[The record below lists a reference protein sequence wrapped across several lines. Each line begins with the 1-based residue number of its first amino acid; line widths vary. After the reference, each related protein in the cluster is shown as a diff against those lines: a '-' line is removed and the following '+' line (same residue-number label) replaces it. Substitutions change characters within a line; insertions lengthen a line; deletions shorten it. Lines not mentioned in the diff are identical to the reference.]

1 MSEMFD
7 AVDALVASRSPL
19 PPAEERKRLRTAHGL
34 TLDEVA
40 GALKVRR
47 ATVSAWESTKKPTEP
62 RGPER
67 EAYARLL
74 RQLAELYPAPATP
87 EKPAAPAP
95 ASFAG
100 AVDPAG
106 IVPAAVLDELAAS
119 RSPSPGAPRPAGLA
133 GPAEARTLST
143 GEASEAAVMTA
154 TENTRTPA
162 PGTAAPAAATRPA
175 RTTRTS
181 STSRRPGA
189 KKAAPADTPAG
200 GTDPRFENG
209 PLAVVDVED
218 DGTVLAYC
226 TGGLVLDVPAKS
238 IPALVDWTLREAKLG
253 APKLAGPGKDADP
266 LIVLTEAALER
277 YGLPVT
283 LTEEEKHAGRIPES
297 HKVVKQLARA
307 EWKLTKRGFGPWARI
322 YRPAT
327 GSERACVQLCIPS
340 WNALDTRHWG
350 EAGQLPPA
358 ELARVLGGYAS
369 RVMTPRGSTAVTG
382 LELMTALHPPTR
394 ATAPDENGKRTGEH
408 NPGSLG
414 KDAIDPMNFPP
425 CEVPDGHPVL
435 KDLPRFHVRGP
446 AEKLFEEAYDW
457 ARPMTDAECT
467 LRHLVG
473 IDVNMA
479 FAAGANGL
487 NVGLGE
493 ATHVKAPAFDPKLPG
508 SWLVDLSHV
517 DLSRVRVGKEWVE
530 LDGSLL
536 PSPFTPKGER
546 PTGPAW
552 YATPT
557 VAYAAELG
565 YEVRPIEAWVRRESG
580 RYLDGWYNRLRDA
593 YLATMAD
600 LGVDADLSPAD
611 FLAAMDGYKAR
622 DPELAIVT
630 TAIKAT
636 VKGGLG
642 KLRERPRG
650 EGWKPGEPWRALSR
664 PTWRPDIRA
673 AVISRTRMNL
683 HRKIVKHAAF
693 TGQYP
698 IAILSDCVVYAAGG
712 PSPLD
717 FLPYREGKPLPG
729 GFKLGINPG
738 LVKHEGTQSVL
749 WGEEVRERFNA
760 PELNLARYIKDGTV
774 TDVDNGE

>member
-1 MSEMFD
+1 MSELFD
-7 AVDALVASRSPL
+7 AVDALVASRSSL
-19 PPAEERKRLRTAHGL
+19 PSAGERKRLRVAHGL
-34 TLDEVA
+34 TLEEVA
-40 GALKVRR
+40 AALKVRR
-47 ATVSAWESTKKPTEP
+47 ATVSGWESVKKPTEP

-74 RQLAELYPAPATP
+74 RKLAELYPAQ
-87 EKPAAPAP
+87 EEPAAPAP
-95 ASFAG
+95 ETFTATPG
-100 AVDPAG
+100 
-106 IVPAAVLDELAAS
+106 PAAAGPQSADHAPENAQAPA
-119 RSPSPGAPRPAGLA
+119 PSPD
-133 GPAEARTLST
+133 
-143 GEASEAAVMTA
+143 
-154 TENTRTPA
+154 
-162 PGTAAPAAATRPA
+162 TAAPAAAPRPA
-175 RTTRTS
+175 RTTGTS
-181 STSRRPGA
+181 SASRRPA
-189 KKAAPADTPAG
+189 ARKAAPAGPPAG
-200 GTDPRFENG
+200 SADPRFENG

-218 DGTVLAYC
+218 GKVWAYC
-226 TGGLVLDVPAKS
+226 TGGLVLEVPAKS
-238 IPALVDWTLREAKLG
+238 IPALVDWTLREARLG
-253 APKLAGPGKDADP
+253 AAKLAGPGKDADP
-266 LIVLTEAALER
+266 LLVLTEAALER

-283 LTEEEKHAGRIPES
+283 LTEEEKRAGRLPEG

-327 GSERACVQLCIPS
+327 GSDRACVQLCIPS
-340 WNALDTRHWG
+340 WNALDSRHWG

-358 ELARVLGGYAS
+358 ELARVLGVYAS

-394 ATAPDENGKRTGEH
+394 ASEPDADGRRHSEH

-414 KDAIDPMNFPP
+414 RDAIDPMNWPP

-446 AEKLFEEAYDW
+446 GEKLFEEAYDW

-487 NVGLGE
+487 TVGLGE

-517 DLSRVRVGKEWVE
+517 DLSRVKVGKEWVE

-546 PTGPAW
+546 PEGPAW

-565 YEVRPIEAWVRRESG
+565 YEVRPIEAYVRYDNG
-580 RYLDGWYNRLRDA
+580 RYLDGWYQRLRDA

-600 LGVDADLSPAD
+600 LGVHADMEPAAFLDA
-611 FLAAMDGYKAR
+611 MEGYRDR
-622 DPELAIVT
+622 DPQLAIVVL
-630 TAIKAT
+630 AIKAT

-650 EGWKPGEPWRALSR
+650 EGWRPGEP
-664 PTWRPDIRA
+664 
-673 AVISRTRMNL
+673 
-683 HRKIVKHAAF
+683 
-693 TGQYP
+693 
-698 IAILSDCVVYAAGG
+698 
-712 PSPLD
+712 
-717 FLPYREGKPLPG
+717 
-729 GFKLGINPG
+729 
-738 LVKHEGTQSVL
+738 
-749 WGEEVRERFNA
+749 
-760 PELNLARYIKDGTV
+760 
-774 TDVDNGE
+774 

>member
-1 MSEMFD
+1 MSELFD

-19 PPAEERKRLRTAHGL
+19 PPAEERKRLRVAHGL

-40 GALKVRR
+40 AALKVRR
-47 ATVSAWESTKKPTEP
+47 ATVSGWESVKKPTEP

-74 RQLAELYPAPATP
+74 EKLAELYPASSVT
-87 EKPAAPAP
+87 EEPAAPA
-95 ASFAG
+95 
-100 AVDPAG
+100 
-106 IVPAAVLDELAAS
+106 VPATFTVT
-119 RSPSPGAPRPAGLA
+119 PA
-133 GPAEARTLST
+133 PAEVRTLST
-143 GEASEAAVMTA
+143 GQASDAPVMTA
-154 TENTRTPA
+154 TENTQTSS
-162 PGTAAPAAATRPA
+162 APAAAPRPA
-175 RTTRTS
+175 RTTRPS

-189 KKAAPADTPAG
+189 KKAAPAGTPAG
-200 GTDPRFENG
+200 GPDSRFENG

-218 DGTVLAYC
+218 GQVLAYC
-226 TGGLVLDVPAKS
+226 VGGLVLDVPAKS
-238 IPALVDWTLREAKLG
+238 LPALVDWTLKEAKLG
-253 APKLAGPGKDADP
+253 QPKLSGPGKDADP
-266 LIVLTEAALER
+266 LLVLTEAALER

-283 LTEEEKHAGRIPES
+283 LTEEEKLAGRLPEG
-297 HKVVKQLARA
+297 HKVIKQLVRA

-358 ELARVLGGYAS
+358 ELARVLGVYAS

-394 ATAPDENGKRTGEH
+394 ASEPDADGKRHSEH

-414 KDAIDPMNFPP
+414 KDPVDPAP
-425 CEVPDGHPVL
+425 CEAPDGHPVL

-446 AEKLFEEAYDW
+446 GEKLFEEAYDW

-517 DLSRVRVGKEWVE
+517 DLSRVKVGKEWVE

-557 VAYAAELG
+557 VAYAVELG
-565 YEVRPIEAWVRRESG
+565 YEVRPLEAWVRYENG

-600 LGVDADLSPAD
+600 LGVDADLAPAE
-611 FLAAMDGYKAR
+611 FLAAMDGYKER
-622 DPELAIVT
+622 NPELAIVVS
-630 TAIKAT
+630 AVKAT
-636 VKGGLG
+636 AKDGIG

-650 EGWKPGEPWRALSR
+650 ENWRPGEPWRALSR

-673 AVISRTRMNL
+673 AVISRTRINL
-683 HRKIVKHAAF
+683 HRKIVRHAAF

-698 IAILSDCVVYAAGG
+698 IAILSDCVVYATGG

-717 FLPYREGKPLPG
+717 LLPYREGKPLPG

-738 LVKHEGTQSVL
+738 LVKWEGTQDVL

-760 PELNLARYIKDGTV
+760 PQLNLARYIKDGTV

>member
-1 MSEMFD
+1 MSELFD

-19 PPAEERKRLRTAHGL
+19 PSAEERKRLRQAHGL
-34 TLDEVA
+34 TLDDVA

-47 ATVSAWESTKKPTEP
+47 ATVSAWESAKKPTEP

-74 RQLAELYPAPATP
+74 KQLAELYPAPQERSAPVSATLTGASDP
-87 EKPAAPAP
+87 AETGTLPAAPAP
-95 ASFAG
+95 EAA
-100 AVDPAG
+100 AVTDHENTQAPA
-106 IVPAAVLDELAAS
+106 PAAS
-119 RSPSPGAPRPAGLA
+119 
-133 GPAEARTLST
+133 
-143 GEASEAAVMTA
+143 
-154 TENTRTPA
+154 
-162 PGTAAPAAATRPA
+162 APAAAARPA
-175 RTTRTS
+175 RTTRPA

-189 KKAAPADTPAG
+189 RKAAPAGTPAGIPAG

-218 DGTVLAYC
+218 GKVLAYC

-238 IPALVDWTLREAKLG
+238 LPSLVDWTLTEAKLG
-253 APKLAGPGKDADP
+253 QAKLSGPGKDADP
-266 LIVLTEAALER
+266 LLVLTEAALER
-277 YGLPVT
+277 YGLPAN
-283 LTEEEKHAGRIPES
+283 LTEQERVAGRIQEG
-297 HKVVKQLARA
+297 HKVVKQLTRA
-307 EWKLTKRGFGPWARI
+307 QWQLTKRGFGPWARI
-322 YRPAT
+322 YRPAQ

-350 EAGQLPPA
+350 TAGQLAPA
-358 ELARVLGGYAS
+358 ELARLLGVYAS

-394 ATAPDENGKRTGEH
+394 ASEPDADGKRHSEH

-414 KDAIDPMNFPP
+414 KDPVDCAP
-425 CEVPDGHPVL
+425 CEAPDGHPL
-435 KDLPRFHVRGP
+435 LADLPRFHVRGP

-457 ARPMTDAECT
+457 ARPMTDAEC
-467 LRHLVG
+467 LRRNLVG
-473 IDVNMA
+473 LDVNMA

-487 NVGLGE
+487 IVGLG
-493 ATHVKAPAFDPKLPG
+493 APTHVKNPVFDAKLPG

-517 DLSRVRVGKEWVE
+517 DLSRVKVAKDRWAQ
-530 LDGSLL
+530 LDADLL
-536 PSPFTPKGER
+536 PSPFTPTGER
-546 PTGPAW
+546 PEGPAW

-557 VAYAAELG
+557 VAYAVELG
-565 YEVRPIEAWVRRESG
+565 YDVAPVEAYVRYENG
-580 RYLDGWYNRLRDA
+580 RYLDAWYTRLRDA

-600 LGVDADLSPAD
+600 LGVDADLSPAG
-611 FLAAMDGYKAR
+611 FLAAMDGYRSR
-622 DPELAIVT
+622 DPQLAIVVS
-630 TAIKAT
+630 AIKAT

-650 EGWKPGEPWRALSR
+650 EGWKPGEPWRALAR

-673 AVISRTRMNL
+673 AVISRTRINF

-698 IAILSDCVVYAAGG
+698 VAILSDCVVYAVDGD
-712 PSPLD
+712 SPLD
-717 FLPYREGKPLPG
+717 FLPYRDGKPLPG
-729 GFKLGINPG
+729 GFKLGVNPG

-749 WGEEVRERFNA
+749 WGEGVREQFDA
-760 PELNLARYIKDGTV
+760 PALNLARYIKDGTV
-774 TDVDNGE
+774 TSIDNGE

>member
-1 MSEMFD
+1 MSELFD

-19 PPAEERKRLRTAHGL
+19 PSAEERKRLRTAHGL

-40 GALKVRR
+40 AALQVRR
-47 ATVSAWESTKKPTEP
+47 ATVSGWESTKKPTEP

-74 RQLAELYPAPATP
+74 RQLAELYPAREEPAAPVPTTFTGGPAPQEAGTLSTGQAPEAAAMTAHENTQTP
-87 EKPAAPAP
+87 APAP
-95 ASFAG
+95 APVA
-100 AVDPAG
+100 
-106 IVPAAVLDELAAS
+106 
-119 RSPSPGAPRPAGLA
+119 
-133 GPAEARTLST
+133 
-143 GEASEAAVMTA
+143 
-154 TENTRTPA
+154 
-162 PGTAAPAAATRPA
+162 AAPAATPRPA
-175 RTTRTS
+175 RTTRPS
-181 STSRRPGA
+181 STPRRPGA
-189 KKAAPADTPAG
+189 RKAAPAGTPAG

-218 DGTVLAYC
+218 GQVLAYC

-253 APKLAGPGKDADP
+253 QPKLSGPGKDADP
-266 LIVLTEAALER
+266 LLVLTQAALER
-277 YGLPVT
+277 YGLPAT
-283 LTEEEKHAGRIPES
+283 LTEEERLAGRLREG
-297 HKVVKQLARA
+297 HKVIKQLIRA

-322 YRPAT
+322 YRPAQ

-340 WNALDTRHWG
+340 WHALDTRHWG

-358 ELARVLGGYAS
+358 ELARVLGVYAS

-382 LELMTALHPPTR
+382 LELMTALHPATR
-394 ATAPDENGKRTGEH
+394 ASEPDADGKRHSEH

-414 KDAIDPMNFPP
+414 KDPVDCAP
-425 CEVPDGHPVL
+425 CEAPDGHPLL

-487 NVGLGE
+487 PVGLG
-493 ATHVKAPAFDPKLPG
+493 APTHVTNPAFDPKLPG

-517 DLSRVRVGKEWVE
+517 DLSKVKVGKEWVD

-536 PSPFTPKGER
+536 PGPFTPKGDR
-546 PTGPAW
+546 PEGPAW

-557 VAYAAELG
+557 VAYAVELG
-565 YEVRPIEAWVRRESG
+565 YEVRPVEAWVRRENG

-600 LGVDADLSPAD
+600 LGVDANLAPAD
-611 FLAAMDGYKAR
+611 FLAAMDGYKER
-622 DPELAIVT
+622 DPELAIVVS
-630 TAIKAT
+630 AIKAT

-650 EGWKPGEPWRALSR
+650 EGWRPGEPWRALSR

-673 AVISRTRMNL
+673 AVISRTRINL

-698 IAILSDCVVYAAGG
+698 VAILSDCVVYTANG

-717 FLPYREGKPLPG
+717 FLPYRDGKPLPG

-738 LVKHEGTQSVL
+738 LVKHEGTQTVL

>member
-1 MSEMFD
+1 MSELFD
-7 AVDALVASRSPL
+7 AVDALVASRAPL

-34 TLDEVA
+34 TLDNVA
-40 GALKVRR
+40 AALKVRR
-47 ATVSAWESTKKPTEP
+47 ATVSGWESVKKTTEP

-74 RQLAELYPAPATP
+74 NRLAELYPAPASA
-87 EKPAAPAP
+87 AAPAEVSAATFTGRPSPEERALSTAPAPEVAATTENENIQATP
-95 ASFAG
+95 AS
-100 AVDPAG
+100 
-106 IVPAAVLDELAAS
+106 VP
-119 RSPSPGAPRPAGLA
+119 
-133 GPAEARTLST
+133 TT
-143 GEASEAAVMTA
+143 
-154 TENTRTPA
+154 TEQ
-162 PGTAAPAAATRPA
+162 AAARSA
-175 RTTRTS
+175 HTTRST
-181 STSRRPGA
+181 STSRRPAARKG
-189 KKAAPADTPAG
+189 APANTPAG

-209 PLAVVDVED
+209 PLAVIDVED
-218 DGTVLAYC
+218 GQVLAYC

-238 IPALVDWTLREAKLG
+238 IPSLVDWTLREAKLG
-253 APKLAGPGKDADP
+253 QPKLSGPGKDADP
-266 LIVLTEAALER
+266 LLVLTKAALER
-277 YGLPVT
+277 YGLPVA
-283 LTEEEKHAGRIPES
+283 LTEEERLAGRIPEG
-297 HKVVKQLARA
+297 HKVIKQLARA

-322 YRPAT
+322 YRPAA

-350 EAGQLPPA
+350 DTGQLPPA
-358 ELARVLGGYAS
+358 ELARVLGVYAS

-394 ATAPDENGKRTGEH
+394 ASEPDADGKRHSEH

-414 KDAIDPMNFPP
+414 KDPVDCAP
-425 CEVPDGHPVL
+425 CEAPDGHPLL

-446 AEKLFEEAYDW
+446 SEKLFEEAYDW

-467 LRHLVG
+467 RRHLVG

-487 NVGLGE
+487 VVGLG
-493 ATHVKAPAFDPKLPG
+493 APTHVRAPVFDPKLPG

-517 DLSRVRVGKEWVE
+517 DLSRVKVGKDKWAD
-530 LDGSLL
+530 LDASLL

-546 PTGPAW
+546 PEGPAW

-557 VAYAAELG
+557 VAYAVELG
-565 YEVRPIEAWVRRESG
+565 YEVRPIEAYVRYENG

-611 FLAAMDGYKAR
+611 FLAAMDGYQSR
-622 DPELAIVT
+622 DPELAIVVS
-630 TAIKAT
+630 AVKAT

-650 EGWKPGEPWRALSR
+650 EGWRPGEPWRALSR

-673 AVISRTRMNL
+673 AVISRTRVNL

-698 IAILSDCVVYAAGG
+698 VAVLSDCVVYAAGG
-712 PSPLD
+712 TSPLD
-717 FLPYREGKPLPG
+717 FLPYRDGKPLPG
-729 GFKLGINPG
+729 GFKLGVNPG
-738 LVKHEGTQSVL
+738 LVKWEGTQSVL

>member
-1 MSEMFD
+1 MPTENELFS
-7 AVDALVASRSPL
+7 AVDALLEKVAQDDLPSPG
-19 PPAEERKRLRTAHGL
+19 ERKRLREAAGL
-34 TLDEVA
+34 SQEQIA
-40 GALKVRR
+40 KALKSRR
-47 ATVSAWESTKKPTEP
+47 ETIGNWESGMTEP
-62 RGPER
+62 RPPKR
-67 EAYARLL
+67 AAYARLL
-74 RQLAELYPAPATP
+74 EGLAARFPAP
-87 EKPAAPAP
+87 
-95 ASFAG
+95 
-100 AVDPAG
+100 D
-106 IVPAAVLDELAAS
+106 
-119 RSPSPGAPRPAGLA
+119 
-133 GPAEARTLST
+133 
-143 GEASEAAVMTA
+143 
-154 TENTRTPA
+154 
-162 PGTAAPAAATRPA
+162 AAPAAAAADVAAPAVPETFTGAAPEPQSEQAQPPAGSTPPARPSASSTTRP
-175 RTTRTS
+175 S
-181 STSRRPGA
+181 SSRRPGA
-189 KKAAPADTPAG
+189 KTAVAKKTTTAPVDA
-200 GTDPRFENG
+200 RFENG
-209 PLAVVDVED
+209 PLAVIDADANGQVS
-218 DGTVLAYC
+218 AYC
-226 TGGLVLDVPAKS
+226 VGGLVLDVPAKS

-253 APKLAGPGKDADP
+253 QPKLSGPGKDADP
-266 LIVLTEAALER
+266 LLVLTEAALER
-277 YGLPVT
+277 YGLPTT
-283 LTEEEKHAGRIPES
+283 LTEEERLAGRLPEG
-297 HKVVKQLARA
+297 HKVIKQLARM

-340 WNALDTRHWG
+340 WNALDSRHWG

-358 ELARVLGGYAS
+358 ELARVLGVYAS

-394 ATAPDENGKRTGEH
+394 ASEPDATGKRHSEH

-414 KDAIDPMNFPP
+414 KDAIDPMNWPP

-446 AEKLFEEAYDW
+446 GEKLFEEAYDW
-457 ARPMTDAECT
+457 ARPMADAECA

-517 DLSRVRVGKEWVE
+517 DLSKVKLGKEWVE

-546 PTGPAW
+546 PEGPAW

-557 VAYAAELG
+557 VAYAQELG
-565 YEVRPIEAWVRRESG
+565 YEVRPIEAWVRYDNG

-600 LGVDADLSPAD
+600 LGVDAYLAPAD
-611 FLAAMDGYKAR
+611 FLTAMDGFKAR
-622 DPELAIVT
+622 DPELAIVVS
-630 TAIKAT
+630 AIKAT

-650 EGWKPGEPWRALSR
+650 EGWRPGEPWRALSR

-673 AVISRTRMNL
+673 AVISRTRINL
-683 HRKIVKHAAF
+683 HRKIVKHASF

-698 IAILSDCVVYAAGG
+698 VAILSDCVVYASNG

-738 LVKHEGTQSVL
+738 LVKHEGTQDVL

>member
-1 MSEMFD
+1 MSELFD

-19 PPAEERKRLRTAHGL
+19 PPAEERKRLRVAHGL

-40 GALKVRR
+40 AALKVRR
-47 ATVSAWESTKKPTEP
+47 ATVSGWESVKKPTEP

-74 RQLAELYPAPATP
+74 EKLAELYPASSVT
-87 EKPAAPAP
+87 EEPAAPA
-95 ASFAG
+95 
-100 AVDPAG
+100 
-106 IVPAAVLDELAAS
+106 VPATFT
-119 RSPSPGAPRPAGLA
+119 GTPA
-133 GPAEARTLST
+133 PAEVRTLST
-143 GEASEAAVMTA
+143 GQASEAAAMTA
-154 TENTRTPA
+154 TENTQTSSA
-162 PGTAAPAAATRPA
+162 PAAPAAAPRPA
-175 RTTRTS
+175 HTTRTS

-189 KKAAPADTPAG
+189 KKAAPASTPAG

-253 APKLAGPGKDADP
+253 QSKLAGPGKDADP
-266 LIVLTEAALER
+266 LIVLTPSALER

-283 LTEEEKHAGRIPES
+283 LTEEEKHAGRIPEG
-297 HKVVKQLARA
+297 HKVIKQLARA

-327 GSERACVQLCIPS
+327 GQERACVQLCIPS

-358 ELARVLGGYAS
+358 ELARVLGVYAS

-394 ATAPDENGKRTGEH
+394 ASEPDADGKRHSEH

-414 KDAIDPMNFPP
+414 KDAIDPMNWPP

-446 AEKLFEEAYDW
+446 AEKLFEEAFDW

-517 DLSRVRVGKEWVE
+517 DLSRVKVGKEWVE

-546 PTGPAW
+546 PEGPAW

-557 VAYAAELG
+557 VAYAVELG
-565 YEVRPIEAWVRRESG
+565 YEVRPIEAWVRYENG

-600 LGVDADLSPAD
+600 LGVDANLAPAD

-738 LVKHEGTQSVL
+738 LVKHEGTQTVL

>member
-1 MSEMFD
+1 MSELFD

-19 PPAEERKRLRTAHGL
+19 PSAEERKRLRVAHGL
-34 TLDEVA
+34 TLDEIA
-40 GALKVRR
+40 AALKVRR
-47 ATVSAWESTKKPTEP
+47 ATVSGWESTKKPTEP

-74 RQLAELYPAPATP
+74 AQLAELYPAPAAVV
-87 EKPAAPAP
+87 PATFTGAPAP
-95 ASFAG
+95 AEAETQST
-100 AVDPAG
+100 
-106 IVPAAVLDELAAS
+106 
-119 RSPSPGAPRPAGLA
+119 
-133 GPAEARTLST
+133 GPAPEA
-143 GEASEAAVMTA
+143 MTA
-154 TENTRTPA
+154 TENTQTPA
-162 PGTAAPAAATRPA
+162 PAPAPAPVAAAPVAASRPA
-175 RTTRTS
+175 RTRPS
-181 STSRRPGA
+181 STSHRPGA
-189 KKAAPADTPAG
+189 RKAAPARAPAG

-218 DGTVLAYC
+218 GQVLAYC

-238 IPALVDWTLREAKLG
+238 LPSLVDWTLKEARLG
-253 APKLAGPGKDADP
+253 APKLAGPGKPADP
-266 LIVLTEAALER
+266 LLVLTETALER
-277 YGLPVT
+277 YGLPVA
-283 LTEEEKHAGRIPES
+283 LGDQERLAGRIPEG
-297 HKVVKQLARA
+297 HKVIKQLTRA
-307 EWKLTKRGFGPWARI
+307 QWQLTKRGFGPWARI
-322 YRPAT
+322 YRPAQ

-358 ELARVLGGYAS
+358 ELARLLGTYAS

-382 LELMTALHPPTR
+382 LELMTALHPATR
-394 ATAPDENGKRTGEH
+394 ASEPDADGKRHSEH

-414 KDAIDPMNFPP
+414 KDPVDCAP
-425 CEVPDGHPVL
+425 CEAPDGHPLL

-457 ARPMTDAECT
+457 ARPLTDDEC
-467 LRHLVG
+467 LRRNLVG

-479 FAAGANGL
+479 FGAGANGL
-487 NVGLGE
+487 IVGLG
-493 ATHVKAPAFDPKLPG
+493 APTHVKNPVFDPKLPG

-517 DLSRVRVGKEWVE
+517 DLSRVKVGKEWVG
-530 LDGSLL
+530 LDGSML

-546 PTGPAW
+546 PEGPAW

-557 VAYAAELG
+557 VAYAVELG
-565 YEVRPIEAWVRRESG
+565 YDVAPTEAYVRDENG
-580 RYLDGWYNRLRDA
+580 RYLDAWYNRLRDA

-600 LGVDADLSPAD
+600 LGVDAALSPED
-611 FLAAMDGYKAR
+611 FLAAMDGYKGR
-622 DPELAIVT
+622 DPELTIVV
-630 TAIKAT
+630 TAVKAT
-636 VKGGLG
+636 VKGGIG

-650 EGWKPGEPWRALSR
+650 EGWRPGEPWRALSR

-673 AVISRTRMNL
+673 AVISRTRINL

-698 IAILSDCVVYAAGG
+698 VAILSDCVVYAADGE
-712 PSPLD
+712 SPLD

-729 GFKLGINPG
+729 GFKLGVNPG

-749 WGEEVRERFNA
+749 WGEGAREQFNA

-774 TDVDNGE
+774 TDQDNGE

>member
-1 MSEMFD
+1 MSELFD
-7 AVDALVASRSPL
+7 AVDALVASRSQL
-19 PPAEERKRLRTAHGL
+19 PPTEERKRLRQAHGL

-40 GALKVRR
+40 AALKVRR
-47 ATVSAWESTKKPTEP
+47 ATVSGWESVKKTTEP

-74 RQLAELYPAPATP
+74 SKLAELYPT
-87 EKPAAPAP
+87 PAAAPDPTPTMFTGQPAP
-95 ASFAG
+95 AERQTLS
-100 AVDPAG
+100 
-106 IVPAAVLDELAAS
+106 
-119 RSPSPGAPRPAGLA
+119 A
-133 GPAEARTLST
+133 GPA
-143 GEASEAAVMTA
+143 SESADMT
-154 TENTRTPA
+154 ERKNTQT
-162 PGTAAPAAATRPA
+162 APASAAAEQATPRPA
-175 RTTRTS
+175 RTARS
-181 STSRRPGA
+181 ASMSHRPGA
-189 KKAAPADTPAG
+189 RKATPASTPAG

-209 PLAVVDVED
+209 PLAVVDVGI
-218 DGTVLAYC
+218 DGQVLAYC
-226 TGGLVLDVPAKS
+226 VGGLVLDVPAKS
-238 IPALVDWTLREAKLG
+238 LPSLVDWTLKEARLG
-253 APKLAGPGKDADP
+253 QPKLSGPGKDADP
-266 LIVLTEAALER
+266 LLVLTESALER
-277 YGLPVT
+277 YGLPVA
-283 LTEEEKHAGRIPES
+283 LTEEERLAGRIPEG
-297 HKVVKQLARA
+297 HKVIKQLARA
-307 EWKLTKRGFGPWARI
+307 DWKLTKRGFGPWARI

-340 WNALDTRHWG
+340 WHALDIRHWG

-358 ELARVLGGYAS
+358 ELARALGVYAS

-382 LELMTALHPPTR
+382 LELMTALQPATR
-394 ATAPDENGKRTGEH
+394 ASEPDENGKRHSEH

-414 KDAIDPMNFPP
+414 KDPVDPAP
-425 CEVPDGHPVL
+425 CEAPDGHPVL

-473 IDVNMA
+473 IDVNVA

-487 NVGLGE
+487 NVGLG
-493 ATHVKAPAFDPKLPG
+493 APTHVTNPVFDPKLPG

-517 DLSRVRVGKEWVE
+517 DLSKVKVGKEWVE
-530 LDGSLL
+530 LNGSLL

-546 PTGPAW
+546 PEGPAW

-557 VAYAAELG
+557 VAYAQELG
-565 YEVRPIEAWVRRESG
+565 YAVRPTEAWVRRENG
-580 RYLDGWYNRLRDA
+580 RYLDGWYNRLRSA

-600 LGVDADLSPAD
+600 LGVDADLAPAD
-611 FLAAMDGYKAR
+611 FIAAMDSYKAR
-622 DPELAIVT
+622 DPELAIVVS
-630 TAIKAT
+630 AIKAT

-650 EGWKPGEPWRALSR
+650 EGWRPGEPWRALSR

-673 AVISRTRMNL
+673 AVISRTRINL

-698 IAILSDCVVYAAGG
+698 VAILSDCVIYAADGE
-712 PSPLD
+712 SPLD

-774 TDVDNGE
+774 TDADNGE

>member
-1 MSEMFD
+1 MSELFD
-7 AVDALVASRSPL
+7 AVDALLASRAVL
-19 PPAEERKRLRTAHGL
+19 PPPAERKRLRAAHGL
-34 TLDEVA
+34 TIEEVA
-40 GALKVRR
+40 TALKVRR
-47 ATVSAWESTKKPTEP
+47 ATVSGWESGKTEP
-62 RGPER
+62 RPPER
-67 EAYARLL
+67 DAYARLL
-74 RQLAELYPAPATP
+74 DKLAELYPADPADATAPVPDATAPAAFTTTP
-87 EKPAAPAP
+87 APAEAQTPSTGPAIRAADVTAPRNTRAPAP
-95 ASFAG
+95 A
-100 AVDPAG
+100 
-106 IVPAAVLDELAAS
+106 PAA
-119 RSPSPGAPRPAGLA
+119 
-133 GPAEARTLST
+133 
-143 GEASEAAVMTA
+143 
-154 TENTRTPA
+154 
-162 PGTAAPAAATRPA
+162 AAPAAAPHPA
-175 RTTRTS
+175 RTTRTP

-189 KKAAPADTPAG
+189 KKAAPAGTPAG
-200 GTDPRFENG
+200 GADPRFENG

-218 DGTVLAYC
+218 GKVLAYC
-226 TGGLVLDVPAKS
+226 VGGLVLDVPAKS
-238 IPALVDWTLREAKLG
+238 LPSLVDWTLREAKLG

-266 LIVLTEAALER
+266 LLVLTEAALER

-283 LTEEEKHAGRIPES
+283 LTQEEKHAGRLPEG
-297 HKVVKQLARA
+297 HKVIRQLTRA
-307 EWKLTKRGFGPWARI
+307 DWKLTKRGFGPWARI

-340 WNALDTRHWG
+340 WHALDTRHWG

-358 ELARVLGGYAS
+358 ELARVLGVYAS

-394 ATAPDENGKRTGEH
+394 ASEPDADGKRHSEH

-414 KDAIDPMNFPP
+414 KDAVAPMNWPP

-435 KDLPRFHVRGP
+435 KDVPRFHVRGTG
-446 AEKLFEEAYDW
+446 EKLFEEAYDW

-487 NVGLGE
+487 VVGLGE
-493 ATHVKAPAFDPKLPG
+493 ATHLKSPVFDPKLPG

-517 DLSRVRVGKEWVE
+517 DLSKVKVGKDKWVE
-530 LDGSLL
+530 LDVSLL
-536 PSPFTPKGER
+536 PSPFTPKGEH
-546 PTGPAW
+546 PGGPAW

-557 VAYAAELG
+557 VAYAQELG
-565 YEVRPIEAWVRRESG
+565 YDVAPIEAWVRYENG
-580 RYLDGWYNRLRDA
+580 RYLDGWYQRLRDA

-600 LGVDADLSPAD
+600 LGVDADLAPAD

-622 DPELAIVT
+622 DPELAIVVS
-630 TAIKAT
+630 AIKAT

-650 EGWKPGEPWRALSR
+650 EGWRPGQPWRALSR

-673 AVISRTRMNL
+673 AVISRTRINL

-717 FLPYREGKPLPG
+717 FLPYRDGKPLPG

-738 LVKHEGTQSVL
+738 LVKWEGTQSVL
-749 WGEEVRERFNA
+749 WGEEVRERFDA

>member
-1 MSEMFD
+1 MSELFD
-7 AVDALVASRSPL
+7 RIDALVASRSVLP
-19 PPAEERKRLRTAHGL
+19 PPAERKRRRQAHGL

-40 GALKVRR
+40 AALDVRR
-47 ATVSAWESTKKPTEP
+47 ATVSGWESGKTEP
-62 RGPER
+62 RPPER
-67 EAYARLL
+67 EGYARLL
-74 RQLAELYPAPATP
+74 AKLAELYPADTNVAPPAEGTAVP
-87 EKPAAPAP
+87 GTFGGASASAPQAQPVPTDAAHEAAAMTTEQNTQPRPAHD
-95 ASFAG
+95 S
-100 AVDPAG
+100 
-106 IVPAAVLDELAAS
+106 VPSAA
-119 RSPSPGAPRPAGLA
+119 APRPA
-133 GPAEARTLST
+133 R
-143 GEASEAAVMTA
+143 
-154 TENTRTPA
+154 
-162 PGTAAPAAATRPA
+162 ATRAP
-175 RTTRTS
+175 

-189 KKAAPADTPAG
+189 KKAAPAAALT
-200 GTDPRFENG
+200 GTDPRFANG

-218 DGTVLAYC
+218 GQVRAYC

-238 IPALVDWTLREAKLG
+238 LPSLVDWTLREARLG
-253 APKLAGPGKDADP
+253 QPKLSGPGKDADP
-266 LIVLTEAALER
+266 LLVLTEAALER
-277 YGLPVT
+277 YGLPTT
-283 LTEEEKHAGRIPES
+283 LTEKERLAGRIPEG

-340 WNALDTRHWG
+340 WNALDARHWG

-358 ELARVLGGYAS
+358 ELARVLGVYAS

-394 ATAPDENGKRTGEH
+394 ASEPDASGKRHSEH

-414 KDAIDPMNFPP
+414 KDVIDPMNWPP

-446 AEKLFEEAYDW
+446 GEKLFEEAYDW
-457 ARPMTDAECT
+457 ARPMTDGECM

-487 NVGLGE
+487 TVGLGG

-508 SWLVDLSHV
+508 SWLVDLSHI
-517 DLSRVRVGKEWVE
+517 DLSRVKVGKEWVE
-530 LDGSLL
+530 LDASLL

-546 PTGPAW
+546 PEGPAW

-557 VAYAAELG
+557 VAYAVELG
-565 YEVRPIEAWVRRESG
+565 YEVRPIEAYVRHESG
-580 RYLDGWYNRLRDA
+580 RYLDGWYQRLRDA

-600 LGVDADLSPAD
+600 LGVGADLAPDD
-611 FLAAMDGYKAR
+611 FLTAMDGYKGR
-622 DPELAIVT
+622 DPELAIVVS
-630 TAIKAT
+630 AIKAT

-650 EGWKPGEPWRALSR
+650 EGWKPGQPWRALAR

-673 AVISRTRMNL
+673 AVISRTRTNL

-698 IAILSDCVVYAAGG
+698 VAILSDCVVYAANG

-749 WGEEVRERFNA
+749 WGEEVRERFDA

-774 TDVDNGE
+774 TNADNGE

>member
-1 MSEMFD
+1 MSELFD
-7 AVDALVASRSPL
+7 AVDALVASRAPL
-19 PPAEERKRLRTAHGL
+19 PPAEERKRLRVAHGL
-34 TLDEVA
+34 TLDDVA

-47 ATVSAWESTKKPTEP
+47 ATVSAWESVKKPTEP

-74 RQLAELYPAPATP
+74 KQLAQLYPAPASAPVT
-87 EKPAAPAP
+87 AAPAP
-95 ASFAG
+95 TPAQAPSAGPASAA
-100 AVDPAG
+100 AVTPAPEHTQPPA
-106 IVPAAVLDELAAS
+106 PAAVTQ
-119 RSPSPGAPRPAGLA
+119 PP
-133 GPAEARTLST
+133 
-143 GEASEAAVMTA
+143 
-154 TENTRTPA
+154 
-162 PGTAAPAAATRPA
+162 APAAATAAPPAAPRPA
-175 RTTRTS
+175 RSASVPPRA
-181 STSRRPGA
+181 A
-189 KKAAPADTPAG
+189 KKTAPAATPAG
-200 GTDPRFENG
+200 STDPRFENG
-209 PLAVVDVED
+209 PLAVVDVR
-218 DGTVLAYC
+218 DGQVLAYC
-226 TGGLVLDVPAKS
+226 TDGLVLDVPARS
-238 IPALVDWTLREAKLG
+238 IPALVDWTLREARLG
-253 APKLAGPGKDADP
+253 APKLTGPGKDADP

-283 LTEEEKHAGRIPES
+283 LTDEERHAGRIPEG
-297 HKVVKQLARA
+297 HKVVKQLTRA
-307 EWKLTKRGFGPWARI
+307 QWKLTKRGFGPWARI

-327 GSERACVQLCIPS
+327 GSERACVQVCIPS

-350 EAGQLPPA
+350 DAGRLPPA
-358 ELARVLGGYAS
+358 ELARVLGVYAT

-394 ATAPDENGKRTGEH
+394 ASEPDAAGRRHSEH

-414 KDAIDPMNFPP
+414 KDPVDCAP
-425 CEVPDGHPVL
+425 CEAPDGHPLL

-446 AEKLFEEAYDW
+446 EEKLLEEAYDW

-487 NVGLGE
+487 VVGLG
-493 ATHVKAPAFDPKLPG
+493 APTHVKNPQFDPKLPG

-517 DLSRVRVGKEWVE
+517 DLSHVKLGKDKWAQ
-530 LDGSLL
+530 LDADLL

-565 YEVRPIEAWVRRESG
+565 YEVHPSEAYVRHDNG
-580 RYLDGWYNRLRDA
+580 RYLDAWYHRLRDA

-600 LGVDADLSPAD
+600 LGVHADMAPAD
-611 FLAAMDGYKAR
+611 FLTAMDGHKDR
-622 DPELAIVT
+622 DPDLAIVVS
-630 TAIKAT
+630 AIKAT

-650 EGWKPGEPWRALSR
+650 EGWRPGEPWRALSR

-673 AVISRTRMNL
+673 AVISRTRINL

-698 IAILSDCVVYAAGG
+698 VAVLSDCVVYAADGT
-712 PSPLD
+712 SPLD
-717 FLPYREGKPLPG
+717 FLPYREGTPLPG
-729 GFKLGINPG
+729 GFKLGVNPG
-738 LVKHEGTQSVL
+738 LVKHEGTQTVL
-749 WGEEVRERFNA
+749 WGEEVRERFDA
-760 PELNLARYIKDGTV
+760 PDLNLARYIKDGTV
-774 TDVDNGE
+774 TDTDNGE